1 MGQPATIPALC
12 ELARARRPDVI
23 FLFETLSFRVRL
35 EVVRV
40 KRATDCCLSDILLTG
55 YNFTWFRG
63 QDLDNAVE
71 ERLDHAMGNPGWHT
85 RFLMAVLHNLV
96 APVSNHNPI
105 LLDTDP
111 VEFRL
116 NRKSFCFENR
126 WLQEPDLKLVVRRC
140 WSAFHNLS
148 IMSRLSATGE
158 TLVQWGRR
166 ADSNFRKTKREL
178 EARIDQLQ
186 SNSSSVGRWRY
197 NEAKTKLVALLAN
210 ANRRSDDTLLGS
222 VRGMVSA

>member
-1 MGQPATIPALC
+1 MDFQN
-12 ELARARRPDVI
+12 VI
-23 FLFETLSFRVRL
+23 DIICLGIFKDKRGRVEHPQWLFQGFR
-35 EVVRV
+35 EA
-40 KRATDCCLSDILLTG
+40 ATDCCLSDILLTG

-71 ERLDHAMGNPGWHT
+71 ERLDHAMGNP
-85 RFLMAVLHNLV
+85 
-96 APVSNHNPI
+96 
-105 LLDTDP
+105 DP